1 MNDENTVKVW
11 DPLVRLFH
19 WGLVVAFTIAY
30 FTGEEE
36 SAWHI
41 YSGYAVLGLV
51 LFRILWGFV
60 GTEHA
65 RFRDFVF
72 GPARVLR
79 YAGGVFGGRAPRY
92 LGHNPL
98 GGWMILLMLASLLAV
113 TGTGL
118 MVYAL
123 EENAGPLA
131 PLVDL
136 RGADI
141 SPVAAAQADDDDD
154 GHEAGEEDAHEAR
167 EEYWE
172 ELHELFTNLML
183 VLVVLH
189 IGGVVLGSLMHREN
203 LARAMVTGRKRR
215 D

>member
-1 MNDENTVKVW
+1 MSEQRSVRVW
-11 DPLVRLFH
+11 DPLIRLFH
-19 WGLVVAFTIAY
+19 WSLVAAFTVAY
-30 FTGEEE
+30 LTGEDE

-51 LFRILWGFV
+51 LFRVLWGFV

-72 GPARVLR
+72 GPAKVLR
-79 YAGGVFGGRAPRY
+79 YVAGMFGGRPRRY

-98 GGWMILLMLASLLAV
+98 GGWMILLMLASLLA
-113 TGTGL
+113 TAGSGL

-131 PLVDL
+131 PLVGRKGTDL
-136 RGADI
+136 SLI
-141 SPVAAAQADDDDD
+141 AAARADDE
-154 GHEAGEEDAHEAR
+154 HEDAIDDRHEAR

-172 ELHELFTNLML
+172 ELHEFFANFTLAL
-183 VLVVLH
+183 VFIHL
-189 IGGVVLGSLMHREN
+189 GGVLLGSLMHREN
-203 LARAMVTGRKRR
+203 LARSMVTGRKKRE
-215 D
+215 